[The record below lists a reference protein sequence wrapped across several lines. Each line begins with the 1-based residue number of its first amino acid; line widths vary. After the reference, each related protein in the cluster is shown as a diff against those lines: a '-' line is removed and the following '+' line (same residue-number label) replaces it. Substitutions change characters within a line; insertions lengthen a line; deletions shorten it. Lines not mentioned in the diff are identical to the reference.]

1 MALIIKSTMSFLL
14 QRGFFFPVDQ
24 RFLNVLPIFF
34 KNSVTLHLREV
45 YLRVAKLRVVFMRMF
60 RRSLRVAISHFTRF
74 FLFYVALEEKEIS
87 TISRFFILQRFIA
100 CTNAKL
106 AKKICNNFTISC
118 NVRTKFIF
126 GPNHLVFL

>member
-1 MALIIKSTMSFLL
+1 M
-14 QRGFFFPVDQ
+14 
-24 RFLNVLPIFF
+24 LPIFF

-45 YLRVAKLRVVFMRMF
+45 YLGVAKLRVVFMRMF
-60 RRSLRVAISHFTRF
+60 RRSLRVAISRGF

-106 AKKICNNFTISC
+106 AKKFITILLYHVMRGQ
-118 NVRTKFIF
+118 NLY
-126 GPNHLVFL
+126 LVPII

>member
-1 MALIIKSTMSFLL
+1 MVCKLTIPTVGFNHKINHVISFAK
-14 QRGFFFPVDQ
+14 GIFFPVDQ

-34 KNSVTLHLREV
+34 KNFVTLHLREV

-60 RRSLRVAISHFTRF
+60 RRSLRVAISYFTRF

-106 AKKICNNFTISC
+106 AKKFVIILLY
-118 NVRTKFIF
+118 
-126 GPNHLVFL
+126 HAM